1 MITHEDA
8 RLFLHDYARF
18 VRRAISFVGTAIR
31 KSRLSFILIAGMAAA
46 ASVWYWYRQ
55 VPYYETDMSCGYN
68 NERLSRKTYGEKL
81 QKLNLLAQSGSAQE
95 LARLL
100 TIPPEE
106 ASKILRI
113 DAKNMV
119 GSPLYEDITGNY
131 QAFYIVVR
139 AKDRSVFPLLEPALP
154 NYLGDGPY
162 QSQVGRIELKRLDQ
176 KIAYLDRDIAKTDS
190 IIDAYT
196 VFLRNGRSGGDST
209 TGFRDITA
217 LLSHKEELEDKRASL
232 EQRKAFE
239 SGPGVS
245 VVHGF
250 APADHPVKGD
260 KKKMLIGIVLGL
272 LAATGWAVCNAT
284 WRRND

>member
-8 RLFLHDYARF
+8 RLFLQDYARF
-18 VRRAISFVGTAIR
+18 VRRAISFVAAAIR
-31 KSRLSFILIAGMAAA
+31 KSWWSFLLIAIIAAA
-46 ASVWYWYRQ
+46 GSIWYWYRQ
-55 VPYYETDMSCGYN
+55 VPYYESDMSCGYN
-68 NERLSRKTYGEKL
+68 NERLSRKAYGEKL

-100 TIPPEE
+100 PISPEE

-131 QAFYIVVR
+131 QSFYIVVR
-139 AKDRSVFPLLEPALP
+139 AKDKSVFPLLESALP

-190 IIDAYT
+190 IIDAYN
-196 VFLRNGRSGGDST
+196 VFLRNGRSGTDSS

-217 LLSHKEELEDKRASL
+217 LLAHKEELEDKHASL

-245 VVHGF
+245 VIHGF
-250 APADHPVKGD
+250 APADRPVKGD
-260 KKKMLIGIVLGL
+260 KKKMIIGIILGL
-272 LAATGWAVCNAT
+272 VAATGWAAGNVT